1 MNISFKIR
9 NLDKVKKYLASLPR
23 GVTFVA
29 LKAISEWLV
38 GDSQSGLRHPEPY
51 KFVTRKSAYGF
62 TGAKFENGK
71 PVPAGYFSKEQF
83 RYVAWKTKGFTQNM
97 GSASNRTGKSTE
109 AWTFTPQEK
118 GKNYSFRLVNDT
130 AGGYW
135 TRSDRY
141 QARQLGKVGWWKVA
155 KVVAKNL
162 PSAIKAARVAVKAYL
177 DKKG

>member
-38 GDSQSGLRHPEPY
+38 GDSQSGLKHPEPY

-62 TGAKFENGK
+62 SF
-71 PVPAGYFSKEQF
+71 
-83 RYVAWKTKGFTQNM
+83 FTDKQRRWFFW
-97 GSASNRTGKSTE
+97 ALQSTE

-135 TRSDRY
+135 TRSDKY

>member
-62 TGAKFENGK
+62 SFFTDKQRRWFFWALHSGK
-71 PVPAGYFSKEQF
+71 INPG
-83 RYVAWKTKGFTQNM
+83 QN
-97 GSASNRTGKSTE
+97 NRTGKSAE

-135 TRSDRY
+135 TRSDKY

>member
-1 MNISFKIR
+1 MQIKFRIR
-9 NLDKVKKYLASLPR
+9 NVEAVQSFLRAIPR
-23 GVTFVA
+23 GAVKVA
-29 LKAISEWLV
+29 LEAFTDYVI
-38 GDSQSGLRHPEPY
+38 GDESHGLRHADPY

-62 TGAKFENGK
+62 SFFTDKQRRWFFWALRSGK
-71 PVPAGYFSKEQF
+71 INPG
-83 RYVAWKTKGFTQNM
+83 QN
-97 GSASNRTGKSTE
+97 NRTGKSTE

-135 TRSDRY
+135 TRSDKY

-162 PSAIKAARVAVKAYL
+162 PSAIKAARIAVKAYL
-177 DKKG
+177 QKNK

>member
-9 NLDKVKKYLASLPR
+9 NLDKVKKYLDSLPR

-29 LKAISEWLV
+29 LEAISKWLV

-62 TGAKFENGK
+62 SFFTDRQRRWFFWALGAGK
-71 PVPAGYFSKEQF
+71 INPG
-83 RYVAWKTKGFTQNM
+83 QN
-97 GSASNRTGKSTE
+97 NRTGKSTE
-109 AWTFTPQEK
+109 AWTYTPQEK

-130 AGGYW
+130 PGGYW
-135 TRSDRY
+135 TRSDKY
-141 QARQLGKVGWWKVA
+141 QARQLGKVGWWKIA

-162 PSAIKAARVAVKAYL
+162 PSAIKAARAAVKGYL
-177 DKKG
+177 QKNK

>member
-9 NLDKVKKYLASLPR
+9 NLEKVKKYLDSLPR

-29 LKAISEWLV
+29 LEAISKWLV
-38 GDSQSGLRHPEPY
+38 GDSQSGLRHSEPY

-62 TGAKFENGK
+62 SFFTDRQRRWFFWALGAGK
-71 PVPAGYFSKEQF
+71 INPG
-83 RYVAWKTKGFTQNM
+83 QN
-97 GSASNRTGKSTE
+97 NRTGKSTE
-109 AWTFTPQEK
+109 AWTYTPQEK

-135 TRSDRY
+135 TRSDKY
-141 QARQLGKVGWWKVA
+141 QARQLGKVGWWKIA

-162 PSAIKAARVAVKAYL
+162 PSAIKAARAAVKGYL
-177 DKKG
+177 QKNK